1 MHDHEVFGAR
11 LVTADGS
18 RIAVAGLCR
27 AELLAECEKKIPG
40 LCTLEFNTADPT
52 EIDIILADRLTE
64 LGIEHRPIARTGVL
78 AWIEGRGKADPKR
91 RAVVLRADIDALP
104 ITEQNDI
111 GWRSCTPGVMH
122 ACGHDG
128 HVGTLLAAV
137 HYINQHRDFAGRL
150 VAIFQPG
157 EEGFAGGRYMIEDG
171 LVQKFGIDEFYALHA
186 EPMLPVGC
194 VGFIPGFATA
204 NADIFK
210 ITFTGVG
217 GHGSRPHLTRD
228 PLVAACE
235 CVLSLQT
242 IVSRSV
248 DPNQTAVVSAGCI
261 SCGNE
266 KGSSVVQKTA
276 TIVGTTRSFEK
287 EVQDI
292 IIQRMQ
298 QIVDGTALSNDMK
311 GKLEYTKLYPAMF
324 NSPEHVEKAKALL
337 EEALGLD
344 KVKLMIRRA
353 GGEDF
358 SFMLQAKPGCL
369 FRLGVQ
375 DETHNASVHN
385 PEFDFNDKA
394 IATGAACLLTI
405 ALNRAAS

>member
-1 MHDHEVFGAR
+1 MPIIIKPSRLEESAKLGAQFRHCIHEEPEIGLYLPKTQEKIVNALKSFGIKEISTFVGGAN
-11 LVTADGS
+11 VTGVVAVIEGS
-18 RIAVAGLCR
+18 R
-27 AELLAECEKKIPG
+27 PG
-40 LCTLEFNTADPT
+40 KT
-52 EIDIILADRLTE
+52 I
-64 LGIEHRPIARTGVL
+64 G
-78 AWIEGRGKADPKR
+78 
-91 RAVVLRADIDALP
+91 LRADSDALP
-104 ITEQNDI
+104 LEEKT
-111 GWRSCTPGVMH
+111 GVEWSSKVPMAMH

-266 KGSSVVQKTA
+266 KGSSVVQKNA

>member
-1 MHDHEVFGAR
+1 MPIIIKPSQLEESAKLGAQFRHCIHEEPEIGLYLPKTQEKIVNALKSFGIKEISTFVGGAN
-11 LVTADGS
+11 VTGVVAVIEGS
-18 RIAVAGLCR
+18 R
-27 AELLAECEKKIPG
+27 PG
-40 LCTLEFNTADPT
+40 KT
-52 EIDIILADRLTE
+52 I
-64 LGIEHRPIARTGVL
+64 G
-78 AWIEGRGKADPKR
+78 
-91 RAVVLRADIDALP
+91 LRADSDALP
-104 ITEQNDI
+104 LEEKT
-111 GWRSCTPGVMH
+111 GVEWSSKVPMAMH

-186 EPMLPVGC
+186 EPMLPVRC

-369 FRLGVQ
+369 FRLGGQ

>member
-1 MHDHEVFGAR
+1 MPIIIKPSQLEESVKLCAQFRHCIHEEPEIGLYLPKTQEKIVNALKSFGIKEISTFVGGAN
-11 LVTADGS
+11 VTGVVAVIEGS
-18 RIAVAGLCR
+18 R
-27 AELLAECEKKIPG
+27 PG
-40 LCTLEFNTADPT
+40 KT
-52 EIDIILADRLTE
+52 I
-64 LGIEHRPIARTGVL
+64 G
-78 AWIEGRGKADPKR
+78 
-91 RAVVLRADIDALP
+91 LRADSDALP
-104 ITEQNDI
+104 LEEKT
-111 GWRSCTPGVMH
+111 GVEWSSKVPMAMH

>member
-1 MHDHEVFGAR
+1 MPIIIKPSQLEESAKLGAHFRHCIHEEPEIG
-11 LVTADGS
+11 LYLPKTQEKIVTALKSFGIKEISTFVGGANVTGVVAVIEGS
-18 RIAVAGLCR
+18 R
-27 AELLAECEKKIPG
+27 PG
-40 LCTLEFNTADPT
+40 KT
-52 EIDIILADRLTE
+52 I
-64 LGIEHRPIARTGVL
+64 G
-78 AWIEGRGKADPKR
+78 
-91 RAVVLRADIDALP
+91 LRADSDALP
-104 ITEQNDI
+104 LEEKT
-111 GWRSCTPGVMH
+111 GVEWSSKVPMAMH

>member
-1 MHDHEVFGAR
+1 MPIIIKPSQLEESVKLGAQFRHCIHEEPEIG
-11 LVTADGS
+11 LYLPKTQDKIVTALKSFGIKEISTFVGGANVTGVVAVIEGS
-18 RIAVAGLCR
+18 R
-27 AELLAECEKKIPG
+27 PG
-40 LCTLEFNTADPT
+40 KT
-52 EIDIILADRLTE
+52 I
-64 LGIEHRPIARTGVL
+64 G
-78 AWIEGRGKADPKR
+78 
-91 RAVVLRADIDALP
+91 LRADSDALP
-104 ITEQNDI
+104 LEEKT
-111 GWRSCTPGVMH
+111 GVEWSSQVPMAMH

>member
-1 MHDHEVFGAR
+1 MSIIIKPSQLEESAKFGAQFR
-11 LVTADGS
+11 HCIHEEPEIGLYLPKTQEKIVEALKSFGIKEISTFVGGANVTGVVAVIEGS
-18 RIAVAGLCR
+18 R
-27 AELLAECEKKIPG
+27 PG
-40 LCTLEFNTADPT
+40 KT
-52 EIDIILADRLTE
+52 I
-64 LGIEHRPIARTGVL
+64 G
-78 AWIEGRGKADPKR
+78 
-91 RAVVLRADIDALP
+91 LRADSDALP
-104 ITEQNDI
+104 LEEKT
-111 GWRSCTPGVMH
+111 GVEWSSKVPMTMH

-217 GHGSRPHLTRD
+217 GHGSRPHLTKD

>member
-1 MHDHEVFGAR
+1 MAIIIKPSQLEESAKLGAQFRHCIHEEPEIGLYLPKTQKKIVNALKSFGIKEISTFVGGAN
-11 LVTADGS
+11 VTGVVAVIEGS
-18 RIAVAGLCR
+18 R
-27 AELLAECEKKIPG
+27 PG
-40 LCTLEFNTADPT
+40 KT
-52 EIDIILADRLTE
+52 I
-64 LGIEHRPIARTGVL
+64 G
-78 AWIEGRGKADPKR
+78 
-91 RAVVLRADIDALP
+91 LRADSDALP
-104 ITEQNDI
+104 LEEKT
-111 GWRSCTPGVMH
+111 GVEWSSKVPMAMH

-287 EVQDI
+287 EVQGI

>member
-1 MHDHEVFGAR
+1 MPIIIKPSQLEESVKLGAQFRHCIHEEPEIG
-11 LVTADGS
+11 LYLPKTQEKIVTALKSFGIKEISTFVGGANVTGVVAVIEGS
-18 RIAVAGLCR
+18 R
-27 AELLAECEKKIPG
+27 PG
-40 LCTLEFNTADPT
+40 KT
-52 EIDIILADRLTE
+52 I
-64 LGIEHRPIARTGVL
+64 G
-78 AWIEGRGKADPKR
+78 
-91 RAVVLRADIDALP
+91 LRADSDALP
-104 ITEQNDI
+104 LEEKT
-111 GWRSCTPGVMH
+111 GVEWSSKVPMAMH

-324 NSPEHVEKAKALL
+324 NSPEHVEKAKSLL

-375 DETHNASVHN
+375 DETHNAPVHN

>member
-1 MHDHEVFGAR
+1 MPIIIKPSQLEESAKLGAQFRHCIHEEPEIGLYLPKTQEKIVNAIKSFGIKEISTFVGGAN
-11 LVTADGS
+11 VTGVVAVIEGS
-18 RIAVAGLCR
+18 R
-27 AELLAECEKKIPG
+27 PG
-40 LCTLEFNTADPT
+40 KT
-52 EIDIILADRLTE
+52 I
-64 LGIEHRPIARTGVL
+64 G
-78 AWIEGRGKADPKR
+78 
-91 RAVVLRADIDALP
+91 LRADSDALP
-104 ITEQNDI
+104 LEEKT
-111 GWRSCTPGVMH
+111 GVEWSSKVPMAMH

-394 IATGAACLLTI
+394 IVTGAACLLTI

>member
-1 MHDHEVFGAR
+1 MPIIIKPSQLEESAKLGAHFRHCIHEEPEIGLYLPKTQEKIVNALKSFGIKEISTFVGGAN
-11 LVTADGS
+11 VTGVVAVIEGS
-18 RIAVAGLCR
+18 R
-27 AELLAECEKKIPG
+27 PG
-40 LCTLEFNTADPT
+40 KT
-52 EIDIILADRLTE
+52 I
-64 LGIEHRPIARTGVL
+64 G
-78 AWIEGRGKADPKR
+78 
-91 RAVVLRADIDALP
+91 LRADSDALP
-104 ITEQNDI
+104 LEEKTSVE
-111 GWRSCTPGVMH
+111 WSSKVPMAMH

-210 ITFTGVG
+210 NTFTGVG

-242 IVSRSV
+242 VVSRSV

>member
-1 MHDHEVFGAR
+1 MPIIIKPSQLEESAKLGAHFRHCIHEEPEIGLYLPKTQEKIVNALKSFGIKEISTFVGGAN
-11 LVTADGS
+11 VTGVVAVIEGS
-18 RIAVAGLCR
+18 R
-27 AELLAECEKKIPG
+27 PG
-40 LCTLEFNTADPT
+40 KT
-52 EIDIILADRLTE
+52 I
-64 LGIEHRPIARTGVL
+64 G
-78 AWIEGRGKADPKR
+78 
-91 RAVVLRADIDALP
+91 LRADSDALP
-104 ITEQNDI
+104 LEEKTSVE
-111 GWRSCTPGVMH
+111 WSSKVPMAMH

-358 SFMLQAKPGCL
+358 SFMLQAKSGCL

>member
-1 MHDHEVFGAR
+1 MSIIIKPSQLEESAKLGAQFRHCIHEEPEIGLYLPKTQEKIVEALKSFGIKEISTFVGGAN
-11 LVTADGS
+11 VTGVVAVIEGS
-18 RIAVAGLCR
+18 R
-27 AELLAECEKKIPG
+27 PG
-40 LCTLEFNTADPT
+40 KT
-52 EIDIILADRLTE
+52 I
-64 LGIEHRPIARTGVL
+64 G
-78 AWIEGRGKADPKR
+78 
-91 RAVVLRADIDALP
+91 LRADSDALP
-104 ITEQNDI
+104 LEEKT
-111 GWRSCTPGVMH
+111 GVEWSSKVPMTMH

-217 GHGSRPHLTRD
+217 GHGSRPHLTKD

-337 EEALGLD
+337 GEALGQD

-375 DETHNASVHN
+375 DETPNASVHN

>member
-1 MHDHEVFGAR
+1 MPIIIKPSQLEESAKLGAQFRHCIHEEPEIGLYLPKTQEKIVNALKSFGIKEISTFVGGAN
-11 LVTADGS
+11 VTGVVAVIEGS
-18 RIAVAGLCR
+18 R
-27 AELLAECEKKIPG
+27 PG
-40 LCTLEFNTADPT
+40 KT
-52 EIDIILADRLTE
+52 I
-64 LGIEHRPIARTGVL
+64 G
-78 AWIEGRGKADPKR
+78 
-91 RAVVLRADIDALP
+91 LRADSDALP
-104 ITEQNDI
+104 LEEKTGVE
-111 GWRSCTPGVMH
+111 WSSKVPMVMH

-337 EEALGLD
+337 EEALGLN

>member
-1 MHDHEVFGAR
+1 MPIIIKPSQLEESAKLGAQFRHCIHEEPEIGLYLPKTQEKIVEALKSFG
-11 LVTADGS
+11 
-18 RIAVAGLCR
+18 I
-27 AELLAECEKKIPG
+27 K
-40 LCTLEFNTADPT
+40 
-52 EIDIILADRLTE
+52 EISTFVGGANV
-64 LGIEHRPIARTGVL
+64 TGVV
-78 AWIEGRGKADPKR
+78 AVIEGNRPGKTIG
-91 RAVVLRADIDALP
+91 LRADSDALP
-104 ITEQNDI
+104 LEEKT
-111 GWRSCTPGVMH
+111 GVEWSSKVPMAMH

-248 DPNQTAVVSAGCI
+248 DPNHTAVVSAGCI

-337 EEALGLD
+337 EEALGPD

>member
-1 MHDHEVFGAR
+1 MSIIIKPSQLEESAKLGAQFRHCIHEEPEIGLYLPKTQEKIVEALKSFG
-11 LVTADGS
+11 
-18 RIAVAGLCR
+18 I
-27 AELLAECEKKIPG
+27 K
-40 LCTLEFNTADPT
+40 
-52 EIDIILADRLTE
+52 EISTFVGGANV
-64 LGIEHRPIARTGVL
+64 TGVV
-78 AWIEGRGKADPKR
+78 AVIEGNRPGKTIG
-91 RAVVLRADIDALP
+91 LRADSDALP
-104 ITEQNDI
+104 LEEKT
-111 GWRSCTPGVMH
+111 GVEWSSKVPMTMH

-217 GHGSRPHLTRD
+217 GHGSRPHLTKD

-276 TIVGTTRSFEK
+276 TIVGTTRSFEN

-298 QIVDGTALSNDMK
+298 QIVDGTALSNDMQ

-337 EEALGLD
+337 EEALGQD

>member
-1 MHDHEVFGAR
+1 MPIIIKPSQLEESVKLGAQFRHCIHEEPEIGLYLPKTQEKIVNALKSFGIKEISTFVGGAN
-11 LVTADGS
+11 VTGVVAVIEGS
-18 RIAVAGLCR
+18 R
-27 AELLAECEKKIPG
+27 PG
-40 LCTLEFNTADPT
+40 KT
-52 EIDIILADRLTE
+52 I
-64 LGIEHRPIARTGVL
+64 G
-78 AWIEGRGKADPKR
+78 
-91 RAVVLRADIDALP
+91 LRADTDALP
-104 ITEQNDI
+104 LEEKT
-111 GWRSCTPGVMH
+111 GVEWSSKVPMAMH

>member
-1 MHDHEVFGAR
+1 MPIIIKPSQLEESAKLGAHFRHCIHEEPEIGLYLPKTQEKIVNALKSFGIKEISTFVGGAN
-11 LVTADGS
+11 VTGVVAVIEGS
-18 RIAVAGLCR
+18 R
-27 AELLAECEKKIPG
+27 PG
-40 LCTLEFNTADPT
+40 KT
-52 EIDIILADRLTE
+52 I
-64 LGIEHRPIARTGVL
+64 G
-78 AWIEGRGKADPKR
+78 
-91 RAVVLRADIDALP
+91 LRADSDALP
-104 ITEQNDI
+104 LEEKTSVE
-111 GWRSCTPGVMH
+111 WSSKVPMAMH

-311 GKLEYTKLYPAMF
+311 GKLEYTKLYPAIF

>member
-1 MHDHEVFGAR
+1 MPIIIKPSQLEESAKLGAQFRHCIHEEPEIGLYLPKTQEKIVEALKSFGIKEISTFVGGAN
-11 LVTADGS
+11 VTGVVAVIEGS
-18 RIAVAGLCR
+18 R
-27 AELLAECEKKIPG
+27 PG
-40 LCTLEFNTADPT
+40 KT
-52 EIDIILADRLTE
+52 I
-64 LGIEHRPIARTGVL
+64 G
-78 AWIEGRGKADPKR
+78 
-91 RAVVLRADIDALP
+91 LRADSDALP
-104 ITEQNDI
+104 LEEKT
-111 GWRSCTPGVMH
+111 GVEWSSKVPMTMH

-137 HYINQHRDFAGRL
+137 HDINQHRDFAGRL

-217 GHGSRPHLTRD
+217 GHGSRPHLTKD

-337 EEALGLD
+337 GEALGQD

>member
-1 MHDHEVFGAR
+1 MPIIIKPSQLEESAKLGAQFRHCIHEEPEIGLYLPKTQEKIVEALKSFG
-11 LVTADGS
+11 
-18 RIAVAGLCR
+18 I
-27 AELLAECEKKIPG
+27 K
-40 LCTLEFNTADPT
+40 
-52 EIDIILADRLTE
+52 EISTFVGGANV
-64 LGIEHRPIARTGVL
+64 TGVV
-78 AWIEGRGKADPKR
+78 AVIEGNRPGKTIG
-91 RAVVLRADIDALP
+91 LRADSDALP
-104 ITEQNDI
+104 LEEKT
-111 GWRSCTPGVMH
+111 GVEWSSKVPMAMH

-150 VAIFQPG
+150 FAIFQPG

-337 EEALGLD
+337 EEALGPD

>member
-1 MHDHEVFGAR
+1 MSIIIKPSQLEESAKLGAQFRHCIHEEPEIGLYLPKTQEKIVEALKSFGIKEISTFVGGAN
-11 LVTADGS
+11 VTGVVAVIEGS
-18 RIAVAGLCR
+18 R
-27 AELLAECEKKIPG
+27 PG
-40 LCTLEFNTADPT
+40 KT
-52 EIDIILADRLTE
+52 I
-64 LGIEHRPIARTGVL
+64 G
-78 AWIEGRGKADPKR
+78 
-91 RAVVLRADIDALP
+91 LRADSDALP
-104 ITEQNDI
+104 LEEKT
-111 GWRSCTPGVMH
+111 GVEWSSKVPMTMH

-217 GHGSRPHLTRD
+217 GHGSRPHLTKD

-337 EEALGLD
+337 GEALGQD

>member
-1 MHDHEVFGAR
+1 MPIIIKPSQLEESAKLGAHFRHCIHEEPEIGLYLPKTQEKIVNALKSFGIKEISTFVGGAN
-11 LVTADGS
+11 VTGVVAVIEGS
-18 RIAVAGLCR
+18 R
-27 AELLAECEKKIPG
+27 PG
-40 LCTLEFNTADPT
+40 KT
-52 EIDIILADRLTE
+52 I
-64 LGIEHRPIARTGVL
+64 G
-78 AWIEGRGKADPKR
+78 
-91 RAVVLRADIDALP
+91 LRADSDALP
-104 ITEQNDI
+104 LEEKNSVE
-111 GWRSCTPGVMH
+111 WSSKVPMAMH

-242 IVSRSV
+242 VVSRSV

>member
-1 MHDHEVFGAR
+1 MPIIINPSQLEESAKLGAQFRHCIHEEPEIGLYLPKTQEKIVNALKSFGIKEISTFVGGAN
-11 LVTADGS
+11 VTGVVAVIEGS
-18 RIAVAGLCR
+18 R
-27 AELLAECEKKIPG
+27 PG
-40 LCTLEFNTADPT
+40 KT
-52 EIDIILADRLTE
+52 I
-64 LGIEHRPIARTGVL
+64 G
-78 AWIEGRGKADPKR
+78 
-91 RAVVLRADIDALP
+91 LRADSDALP
-104 ITEQNDI
+104 LEEKT
-111 GWRSCTPGVMH
+111 GVEWSSKVPMAMH

>member
-1 MHDHEVFGAR
+1 MPIIIKPSQLEESAKLGAQFRHCIHEEPEIGLYLPKTQEKIVNALKSFGIKEISTFVGGAN
-11 LVTADGS
+11 VTGVVAVIEGS
-18 RIAVAGLCR
+18 R
-27 AELLAECEKKIPG
+27 PG
-40 LCTLEFNTADPT
+40 KT
-52 EIDIILADRLTE
+52 I
-64 LGIEHRPIARTGVL
+64 G
-78 AWIEGRGKADPKR
+78 
-91 RAVVLRADIDALP
+91 LRADSDALP
-104 ITEQNDI
+104 LEEKT
-111 GWRSCTPGVMH
+111 GVEWSSKVPMAMH

-242 IVSRSV
+242 IVSRR
-248 DPNQTAVVSAGCI
+248 DR
-261 SCGNE
+261 
-266 KGSSVVQKTA
+266 KSVV
-276 TIVGTTRSFEK
+276 
-287 EVQDI
+287 
-292 IIQRMQ
+292 
-298 QIVDGTALSNDMK
+298 
-311 GKLEYTKLYPAMF
+311 
-324 NSPEHVEKAKALL
+324 
-337 EEALGLD
+337 
-344 KVKLMIRRA
+344 
-353 GGEDF
+353 
-358 SFMLQAKPGCL
+358 
-369 FRLGVQ
+369 
-375 DETHNASVHN
+375 
-385 PEFDFNDKA
+385 
-394 IATGAACLLTI
+394 
-405 ALNRAAS
+405 

>member
-1 MHDHEVFGAR
+1 MPIIIKPSQLEESAKLGAQFRHCIHEEPEIGLYLPKTQEKIVNALKSFGIKEISTFVGGAN
-11 LVTADGS
+11 VTGVVAVIEGS
-18 RIAVAGLCR
+18 R
-27 AELLAECEKKIPG
+27 PG
-40 LCTLEFNTADPT
+40 KT
-52 EIDIILADRLTE
+52 I
-64 LGIEHRPIARTGVL
+64 G
-78 AWIEGRGKADPKR
+78 
-91 RAVVLRADIDALP
+91 LRADSDALP
-104 ITEQNDI
+104 LEEKNSVE
-111 GWRSCTPGVMH
+111 WSSKVPMAMH

-292 IIQRMQ
+292 IIQRIQ

-344 KVKLMIRRA
+344 KIKLMIRRA

>member
-1 MHDHEVFGAR
+1 MPIIIKPSQLEESAKLGAQFRHCIHEEPEIGLYLPKTQEKIVNALKSFGIKEISTFVGGAN
-11 LVTADGS
+11 VTGVVAVIEGS
-18 RIAVAGLCR
+18 R
-27 AELLAECEKKIPG
+27 PG
-40 LCTLEFNTADPT
+40 KT
-52 EIDIILADRLTE
+52 I
-64 LGIEHRPIARTGVL
+64 G
-78 AWIEGRGKADPKR
+78 
-91 RAVVLRADIDALP
+91 LRADSDALP
-104 ITEQNDI
+104 LEEKTSVE
-111 GWRSCTPGVMH
+111 WSSKVPMAMH

-292 IIQRMQ
+292 IIQRIQ

-344 KVKLMIRRA
+344 KIKLMIRRA

>member
-1 MHDHEVFGAR
+1 MPIIKPSQLEESAKLGAQFRHCIHEEPEIGLYLPKTQEKIVNALKSFGIKEISTFVGGAN
-11 LVTADGS
+11 VTGVVAVIEGS
-18 RIAVAGLCR
+18 R
-27 AELLAECEKKIPG
+27 PG
-40 LCTLEFNTADPT
+40 KT
-52 EIDIILADRLTE
+52 I
-64 LGIEHRPIARTGVL
+64 G
-78 AWIEGRGKADPKR
+78 
-91 RAVVLRADIDALP
+91 LRADSDALP
-104 ITEQNDI
+104 LEEKT
-111 GWRSCTPGVMH
+111 GVEWSSKVPMAMH

-276 TIVGTTRSFEK
+276 TIVGTTCSFEK

>member
-1 MHDHEVFGAR
+1 MSIIIKPSQLEESAKLGAQFRHCIHEEPEIGLYLPKTQEKIVEALKSFG
-11 LVTADGS
+11 
-18 RIAVAGLCR
+18 I
-27 AELLAECEKKIPG
+27 K
-40 LCTLEFNTADPT
+40 
-52 EIDIILADRLTE
+52 EISTFVGGANV
-64 LGIEHRPIARTGVL
+64 TGVVVV
-78 AWIEGRGKADPKR
+78 IEGNRPGKTIG
-91 RAVVLRADIDALP
+91 LRADSDALP
-104 ITEQNDI
+104 LEEKT
-111 GWRSCTPGVMH
+111 GVEWSSKVPMTMH

-217 GHGSRPHLTRD
+217 GHGSRPHLTKD

-298 QIVDGTALSNDMK
+298 QIVDGTALSNDMQ

-337 EEALGLD
+337 EEALGQD

-375 DETHNASVHN
+375 DETHKASVHN

>member
-1 MHDHEVFGAR
+1 MPIIIKPSQLEESVKLGAQFRHCIHEEPEIG
-11 LVTADGS
+11 LYLPKTQEKIVTALKSFGIKEISTFVGGANVTGVVAVIEGS
-18 RIAVAGLCR
+18 R
-27 AELLAECEKKIPG
+27 PG
-40 LCTLEFNTADPT
+40 KT
-52 EIDIILADRLTE
+52 I
-64 LGIEHRPIARTGVL
+64 G
-78 AWIEGRGKADPKR
+78 
-91 RAVVLRADIDALP
+91 LRADSDALP
-104 ITEQNDI
+104 LEEKT
-111 GWRSCTPGVMH
+111 GVEWSSKVPMAMH

-385 PEFDFNDKA
+385 PEFDFNDEA

>member
-1 MHDHEVFGAR
+1 MPIIIKPSQLEESVKLGAQFRHCIHEEPEIG
-11 LVTADGS
+11 LYLPKTQEKIVTALKSFGIKEISTFVGGANVTGVVAVIEGS
-18 RIAVAGLCR
+18 R
-27 AELLAECEKKIPG
+27 PG
-40 LCTLEFNTADPT
+40 KT
-52 EIDIILADRLTE
+52 I
-64 LGIEHRPIARTGVL
+64 G
-78 AWIEGRGKADPKR
+78 
-91 RAVVLRADIDALP
+91 LRADSDALP
-104 ITEQNDI
+104 LEEKT
-111 GWRSCTPGVMH
+111 GVEWSSKVPMAMH

-344 KVKLMIRRA
+344 IVKLMIRRA

>member
-1 MHDHEVFGAR
+1 MSIIIKPSQLEESAKFGAQFR
-11 LVTADGS
+11 HCIHEEPEIGLYLPKTQEKIVEALKSFGIKEISTFVGGANVTGVVAVIEGS
-18 RIAVAGLCR
+18 R
-27 AELLAECEKKIPG
+27 PG
-40 LCTLEFNTADPT
+40 KT
-52 EIDIILADRLTE
+52 I
-64 LGIEHRPIARTGVL
+64 G
-78 AWIEGRGKADPKR
+78 
-91 RAVVLRADIDALP
+91 LRADSDALP
-104 ITEQNDI
+104 LEEKT
-111 GWRSCTPGVMH
+111 GVEWSSKVPMTMH

-217 GHGSRPHLTRD
+217 GHGSRPHLTKD

-298 QIVDGTALSNDMK
+298 QIVDGTALSNDMQ

-337 EEALGLD
+337 GEALGQD

>member
-1 MHDHEVFGAR
+1 
-11 LVTADGS
+11 
-18 RIAVAGLCR
+18 
-27 AELLAECEKKIPG
+27 
-40 LCTLEFNTADPT
+40 
-52 EIDIILADRLTE
+52 
-64 LGIEHRPIARTGVL
+64 
-78 AWIEGRGKADPKR
+78 
-91 RAVVLRADIDALP
+91 
-104 ITEQNDI
+104 
-111 GWRSCTPGVMH
+111 
-122 ACGHDG
+122 
-128 HVGTLLAAV
+128 
-137 HYINQHRDFAGRL
+137 
-150 VAIFQPG
+150 
-157 EEGFAGGRYMIEDG
+157 
-171 LVQKFGIDEFYALHA
+171 
-186 EPMLPVGC
+186 
-194 VGFIPGFATA
+194 
-204 NADIFK
+204 
-210 ITFTGVG
+210 
-217 GHGSRPHLTRD
+217 
-228 PLVAACE
+228 
-235 CVLSLQT
+235 VLSLQT

-298 QIVDGTALSNDMK
+298 QIVDGSALSNDMQ

-337 EEALGLD
+337 EEALGPD

-375 DETHNASVHN
+375 DETHNTSVHN
-385 PEFDFNDKA
+385 PEFDFNDKSWKR
-394 IATGAACLLTI
+394 IRREVSSERSKDKRYRFSL
-405 ALNRAAS
+405 

>member
-1 MHDHEVFGAR
+1 MPIIIKPSQLEESAKLGAHFRHCIHEEPEIGLYLPKTQEKIVNALKSFGIKEISTFVGGAN
-11 LVTADGS
+11 VTGVVAVIEGS
-18 RIAVAGLCR
+18 R
-27 AELLAECEKKIPG
+27 PG
-40 LCTLEFNTADPT
+40 KT
-52 EIDIILADRLTE
+52 I
-64 LGIEHRPIARTGVL
+64 G
-78 AWIEGRGKADPKR
+78 
-91 RAVVLRADIDALP
+91 LRADSDALP
-104 ITEQNDI
+104 LEEKTSVE
-111 GWRSCTPGVMH
+111 WSSKVPMAMH

-266 KGSSVVQKTA
+266 KGSTVVQKTA

>member
-1 MHDHEVFGAR
+1 MPIIIKPSQLEESAKLGAQFRHCIHEEPEIGLYLPKTQEKIVNALKSFGIKEILTFVGGAN
-11 LVTADGS
+11 VTGVVAVIEGS
-18 RIAVAGLCR
+18 R
-27 AELLAECEKKIPG
+27 PG
-40 LCTLEFNTADPT
+40 KT
-52 EIDIILADRLTE
+52 I
-64 LGIEHRPIARTGVL
+64 G
-78 AWIEGRGKADPKR
+78 
-91 RAVVLRADIDALP
+91 LRADSDALP
-104 ITEQNDI
+104 LEEKT
-111 GWRSCTPGVMH
+111 GVEWSSKVPMAMH

>member
-1 MHDHEVFGAR
+1 MPIIIKPSQLEESAKLGAQFRHCIHEEPEIGLYLPKTQEKIVNALKSFGIKEISTFVGGAN
-11 LVTADGS
+11 VTGVVAVIEGS
-18 RIAVAGLCR
+18 R
-27 AELLAECEKKIPG
+27 PG
-40 LCTLEFNTADPT
+40 KT
-52 EIDIILADRLTE
+52 I
-64 LGIEHRPIARTGVL
+64 G
-78 AWIEGRGKADPKR
+78 
-91 RAVVLRADIDALP
+91 LRADSDALP
-104 ITEQNDI
+104 LEEKT
-111 GWRSCTPGVMH
+111 GVEWSSKVPMAMH

-242 IVSRSV
+242 IV

>member
-1 MHDHEVFGAR
+1 MPIIIKPSQLEESAKLGAHFRHCIHEEPEIG
-11 LVTADGS
+11 LYLPKTQEKIVTALKSFGIKEISTFVGGANVTGVVAVIEGS
-18 RIAVAGLCR
+18 R
-27 AELLAECEKKIPG
+27 PG
-40 LCTLEFNTADPT
+40 KT
-52 EIDIILADRLTE
+52 I
-64 LGIEHRPIARTGVL
+64 G
-78 AWIEGRGKADPKR
+78 
-91 RAVVLRADIDALP
+91 LRADSDALP
-104 ITEQNDI
+104 LEEKTSVE
-111 GWRSCTPGVMH
+111 WSSKVPMAMH

>member
-1 MHDHEVFGAR
+1 MPIIIKPSQLEESAKLGAQFRHCIHEEPEIGLYLPKTQEKIVNALKSFGIKEISTFVGGAN
-11 LVTADGS
+11 VTGVVAVIEGS
-18 RIAVAGLCR
+18 R
-27 AELLAECEKKIPG
+27 PG
-40 LCTLEFNTADPT
+40 KT
-52 EIDIILADRLTE
+52 I
-64 LGIEHRPIARTGVL
+64 G
-78 AWIEGRGKADPKR
+78 
-91 RAVVLRADIDALP
+91 LRADSDALP
-104 ITEQNDI
+104 LEEKT
-111 GWRSCTPGVMH
+111 GVEWSSKVPMAMH

-186 EPMLPVGC
+186 EPMLPVRC

-217 GHGSRPHLTRD
+217 GHGSPPHLTRD

>member
-1 MHDHEVFGAR
+1 MPIIIKPSQLEESVKLGAQFRHCIHEEPEIGLYLPKTQEKIVNALKSFGIKEISTFVGGAN
-11 LVTADGS
+11 VTGVVAVIEGS
-18 RIAVAGLCR
+18 R
-27 AELLAECEKKIPG
+27 PG
-40 LCTLEFNTADPT
+40 KT
-52 EIDIILADRLTE
+52 I
-64 LGIEHRPIARTGVL
+64 G
-78 AWIEGRGKADPKR
+78 
-91 RAVVLRADIDALP
+91 LRADSDALP
-104 ITEQNDI
+104 LEEKT
-111 GWRSCTPGVMH
+111 GVEWSSKVPMAMH

-157 EEGFAGGRYMIEDG
+157 EEGFAGGRYRIEDG

-248 DPNQTAVVSAGCI
+248 DPNQTAVASAGCI

-337 EEALGLD
+337 EEALGPD

-375 DETHNASVHN
+375 DETHNTSVHN

>member
-1 MHDHEVFGAR
+1 MPIIIKPSQLEESAKLGAQFRHCIHEEPEIGLYLPKTQEKIVNALKSFGIKEISTFVGGAN
-11 LVTADGS
+11 VTGVVAVIEGS
-18 RIAVAGLCR
+18 R
-27 AELLAECEKKIPG
+27 PG
-40 LCTLEFNTADPT
+40 KT
-52 EIDIILADRLTE
+52 I
-64 LGIEHRPIARTGVL
+64 G
-78 AWIEGRGKADPKR
+78 
-91 RAVVLRADIDALP
+91 LRADSDALP
-104 ITEQNDI
+104 LEEKT
-111 GWRSCTPGVMH
+111 GVEWSSKVPMAMH

-394 IATGAACLLTI
+394 IAPGAACLLTI